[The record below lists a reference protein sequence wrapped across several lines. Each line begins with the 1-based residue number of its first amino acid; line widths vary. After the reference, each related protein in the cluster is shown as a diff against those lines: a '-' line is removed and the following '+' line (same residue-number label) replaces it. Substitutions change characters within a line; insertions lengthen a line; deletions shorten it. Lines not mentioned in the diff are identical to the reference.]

1 MPPTL
6 AYQLYAPNQYNNGR
20 SIRISE
26 FCFQLEETGNDG
38 EKQTQS
44 LCGSKMLAKS
54 NRSLKE

>member
-1 MPPTL
+1 MPPT
-6 AYQLYAPNQYNNGR
+6 NTTNGR

-54 NRSLKE
+54 NSSLKE